1 MTERS
6 MPAAY
11 AGREQTYLKHRVLR
25 EYLRRWAHKLGSTAR
40 YGARRLWYVDCFAG
54 PWRSQDADAADT
66 SPEIGLDALE
76 EAIDTWH
83 GGRGATLEGRA
94 ILVEAHPGRAAA
106 LRERILQRDGK
117 VRTEVLE
124 GPFGDHVNT
133 IKGMLGTD
141 AAFLFVDPTGWK
153 GADMAYIAELAGRPF
168 RDVLVNVMFD
178 YLNRSLNAPLPFL
191 REQLQRFFGL
201 RDDEIPPDLDEAGL
215 LAFYRAKLKE
225 RSGVKWAADLAIPY
239 GDRERTFFRLV
250 VGGHDPEVLRVFRE
264 VEESVVGKEA
274 APVRDS
280 ARRRRTEKR
289 TQQTSLDLQAPSL
302 DERYRRMRDEDLPRA
317 IDAIIHLVGDEARRF
332 GDVWPMVLEGHH
344 VTVRALSAE
353 VTRAAGAGRFVIEG
367 MGERERVVKDEHVIK
382 RRA

>member
-1 MTERS
+1 
-6 MPAAY
+6 MPPAY

-76 EAIDTWH
+76 EAIDTWR
-83 GGRGATLEGRA
+83 GGLGVTLEGRA
-94 ILVEAHPGRAAA
+94 ILVEAHAGRAAA
-106 LRERILQRDGK
+106 LRERILRRDGN

-124 GPFGDHVNT
+124 GPFGDHVEA
-133 IKGMLGTD
+133 IKDMLGAD

-153 GADMAYIAELAGRPF
+153 GADMAYIADLACRPF

-191 REQLQRFFGL
+191 RDQLQRFFGL
-201 RDDEIPPDLDEAGL
+201 RDDEIPPGLDEAGL
-215 LAFYRAKLKE
+215 LAFYRSKLKE
-225 RSGVKWAADLAIPY
+225 RSGIRWAGDLAIPY

-264 VEESVVGKEA
+264 VEEVVVGKEA
-274 APVRDS
+274 APVRDN
-280 ARRRRTEKR
+280 ARRRRTENR
-289 TQQTSLDLQAPSL
+289 TQQTTLNLQAPSL

-317 IDAIIHLVGDEARRF
+317 IDAVVHLVGDRARKF
-332 GDVWPMVLEGHH
+332 GDVWPVILESHH
-344 VTVRALSAE
+344 VTARALAAE
-353 VTRAAGAGRFVIEG
+353 VTRAAGARKLVVEG
-367 MGERERVVKDEHVIK
+367 MGDRERVVKDEHVIK
-382 RRA
+382 VPV